1 MPSSSKSTS
10 LSMVDRSSATRFC
23 VGDAVTVVEE
33 VAKAGKSLRGLSG
46 VVVET
51 WEKCDV
57 DPTCCC
63 AEWVDESLSIRVRFA
78 ASQDAGNGLFT
89 NDSFFHY
96 FAESE
101 LLKKKENL
109 AGDVEVVA
117 FDGLS
122 CKAFKLE
129 KLSMGHQAKRIAAF
143 EETRH

>member
-1 MPSSSKSTS
+1 MPSSSKTTS
-10 LSMVDRSSATRFC
+10 LSMGDRSSATRFC

-78 ASQDAGNGLFT
+78 ASKDSGNGLFT

-96 FAESE
+96 FSESE
-101 LLKKKENL
+101 LLKEKENS
-109 AGDVEVVA
+109 AGDAEVVA

-129 KLSMGHQAKRIAAF
+129 KLSMGQQAKRIATF